1 MRLVIFE
8 SGRTRHTG
16 VTARIAFKKMRW
28 IAHVFDVAFLSF
40 PDMFSE
46 GPSEQDLEFR
56 GRNERGL
63 SDGLRNEA
71 LVPGV
76 ESRSLFYDLGIGTR

>member
-1 MRLVIFE
+1 M
-8 SGRTRHTG
+8 
-16 VTARIAFKKMRW
+16 AYNKMRW
-28 IAHVFDVAFLSF
+28 IAYVFDVAFLSF

-63 SDGLRNEA
+63 SGAWAQERGL
-71 LVPGV
+71 
-76 ESRSLFYDLGIGTR
+76 GTRSGVKELLL